1 MTRAVSVLEVA
12 QAALW
17 AELEARTQLAPHL
30 GERLDATR
38 RVVRPS
44 FEAEVLPRLRQAG
57 VFVLVRYAR
66 RDAVE
71 VQRVREDLANR
82 VASLPF
88 DVRPVLFA
96 AQRHALDDVV
106 IGTHAWDP
114 LQDAAAVRA
123 LYGAG
128 LLEPLS
134 DGPAPHAGRYHLHP
148 DLPPPPEVPYDFE
161 EAVMPET
168 DDLAEAG
175 PSPLALLHD
184 LAGLAA
190 ALDHVEPRRTH
201 QGTLARADARRLG
214 RRLGSTDL
222 AEDGNLEANPRWAR
236 ALRALEALGAVS
248 MDPIA
253 RTLHLDHGL
262 EPTLA
267 GTDQDALDRLVHKLV
282 ERDLHVVL
290 PALRTALHQA
300 GHDAVD
306 EVVFLDL
313 LREQHRDVLFTAW
326 LRDGARIYPALGA
339 EPHRPFDAEGFQ
351 TVETPMIR
359 DVLARVA
366 RLGLIRRAPG
376 VFAATAPGRRW
387 AGVDPGPQ
395 PPIWVSSDLEVVV
408 PPDAITPWERF
419 QLERLG
425 HCVGRDVV
433 DRYRLDRKGLQ
444 SWLATHDLEEALDL
458 LRRRGP
464 AVPATVVDTLT
475 AWARSAE
482 RVVLVRGVLLGEAA
496 GDQASA

>member
-1 MTRAVSVLEVA
+1 MSVLEVA
-12 QAALW
+12 EPSLW
-17 AELEARTQLAPHL
+17 AELEARVALEPHL
-30 GERLDATR
+30 GEHLDATR
-38 RVVRPS
+38 RVVLRT
-44 FEAEVLPRLRQAG
+44 FETEALPRLQQAG

-71 VQRVREDLANR
+71 ARRVRDDLAQRVA
-82 VASLPF
+82 ALPF
-88 DVRPVLFA
+88 DARRVLHA
-96 AQRHALDDVV
+96 AQRHALDAVV
-106 IGTHAWDP
+106 IGSHAWDP
-114 LQDAAAVRA
+114 VNDAPSVRA

-128 LLEPLS
+128 LLEPIS
-134 DGPAPHAGRYHLHP
+134 EGPTPHAGRYHLHP

-168 DDLAEAG
+168 DDLAAPG

-190 ALDHVEPRRTH
+190 ALDHVAPRRTH
-201 QGTLARADARRLG
+201 QGAVARADARRLG
-214 RRLGSTDL
+214 RRLGSDDL
-222 AEDGNLEANPRWAR
+222 ANDGDLEGHPRWAR

-248 MDPIA
+248 MDPID

-300 GHDAVD
+300 GNDAID
-306 EVVFLDL
+306 EVLFLEI
-313 LREQHRDVLFTAW
+313 LREQQRDVLFTPW
-326 LRDGARIYPALGA
+326 RRDGTEIYPAIGE
-339 EPHRPFDAEGFQ
+339 EPLRPFDEEGFD
-351 TVETPMIR
+351 TVEAPMIR

-376 VFAATAPGRRW
+376 VFAATEPGRRW

-425 HCVGRDVV
+425 RCVGRDVV
-433 DRYRLDRKGLQ
+433 DRYRLDRKGVQ
-444 SWLATHDLEEALDL
+444 AWLSTHALDEALDL

-482 RVVLVRGVLLGEAA
+482 RVVLVRGVLLEDA
-496 GDQASA
+496 GTQASA